1 MRLMR
6 ALVAAAMVSLALAL
20 VPYMALADGG
30 VTYVVRPGDT
40 LAMIAAA
47 NGSTTQALIDANGLS
62 NPDLLRAGQK
72 LIIPRGAAAPPAAV
86 RAAPQSASSP
96 AGPVLRSTYD
106 VRKGQTLGQ
115 IARELGVS
123 PTAIVSAND
132 LINPDRI
139 YAGMVL
145 RIPIAQS
152 ATTMAGSVTDTR
164 FIASI
169 SEQRCWLY
177 QAGKLTGNWRCSTG
191 RKESPTVPGSYRI
204 QSKINPAYASRWDF
218 WMPYWMG
225 LYYAGSTENGIHGLP
240 YDPKTG
246 RRTWAGAVGT
256 PITYGCVMLDDA
268 NAKIL
273 FEIAYI
279 GMPVVI
285 LP

>member
-6 ALVAAAMVSLALAL
+6 ALVVAAIVSLALAS
-20 VPYMALADGG
+20 VPYPALADGG

-62 NPDLLRAGQK
+62 NPDLLRAGKK

-123 PTAIVSAND
+123 PTAFVSANG
-132 LINPDRI
+132 LINPNWI
-139 YAGMVL
+139 YSGMVL
-145 RIPIAQS
+145 LIPGAQS
-152 ATTMAGSVTDTR
+152 VTALIGPVTDTR

-177 QAGKLTGNWRCSTG
+177 QAGKLTGNWR
-191 RKESPTVPGSYRI
+191 
-204 QSKINPAYASRWDF
+204 
-218 WMPYWMG
+218 
-225 LYYAGSTENGIHGLP
+225 
-240 YDPKTG
+240 
-246 RRTWAGAVGT
+246 
-256 PITYGCVMLDDA
+256 
-268 NAKIL
+268 
-273 FEIAYI
+273 
-279 GMPVVI
+279 
-285 LP
+285 